1 MPEDCSLTCTEMA
14 GVPAKMRTAVIVL
27 LGLGGLLADLHCD
40 SLELLLWNVI
50 LQGNLI
56 KMSFVGSRD
65 HTVCS
70 PPIKGP
76 SDHAS

>member
-1 MPEDCSLTCTEMA
+1 MESVA
-14 GVPAKMRTAVIVL
+14 AKLRTAVIVL

-40 SLELLLWNVI
+40 SLELLLLKVTLWGSV
-50 LQGNLI
+50 I

-70 PPIKGP
+70 PPRSSSLSVPVATKCKM
-76 SDHAS
+76 